1 MNVINYPFH
10 LLMNGEIEAFT
21 TKTIRQIQNG
31 RTLKKDRSTRRT
43 NWCGAR
49 VGGTKTLKLLHF

>member
-1 MNVINYPFH
+1 
-10 LLMNGEIEAFT
+10 MNGEIEAFT

-43 NWCGAR
+43 NWRGAR